1 MVKCFRTLTGEEVLA
16 EIIED
21 DGVNI
26 TIKNPIAMVMTPSR
40 ELAGVPWLPLAA
52 SPQNYT
58 LTKAHLTIIYTPN
71 DDVIANY
78 RQQTG
83 GIITAPAGALNQLEA
98 RRRNDDIMLPREF

>member
-16 EIIED
+16 EIVSED
-21 DGVNI
+21 AASI
-26 TIKNPIAMVMTPSR
+26 TIKNPIAMVMTPTR
-40 ELAGVPWLPLAA
+40 ELAGIPWLPLAA
-52 SPQNYT
+52 PSQNF
-58 LTKAHLTIIYTPN
+58 TIAKSHIPLMYVPN

>member
-1 MVKCFRTLTGEEVLA
+1 MVKCFRTVTGDEVLA
-16 EIIED
+16 EIVSED
-21 DGVNI
+21 AVSI
-26 TIKNPIAMVMTPSR
+26 TIKNPIAMVMTPAR
-40 ELAGVPWLPLAA
+40 ELAGIPWLPLAT
-52 SPQNYT
+52 PQNFT
-58 LTKAHLTIIYTPN
+58 LSKAHLTIIYTPN